1 MKAVAVIA
9 GLMMMIFA
17 AESAEAA
24 KPIIDSECVSQILSN
39 LYVSKRDVSLY
50 KKIFRALAA
59 NDIKEADQLAKDVN
73 NQILMGHVKAE
84 KYLSRGYKA
93 SYDELKRWLEVY
105 YDHPQAPRIYKLA
118 ASRGGKKGLVDPD
131 ENKPA
136 PKRSPYSW
144 YNNDYENLTPA
155 NRGLVRKKVTE
166 FRRYINKGKTKA
178 ARNILENHTFRM
190 AIPNREYDAMSATL
204 ATVYLLD
211 NQDKLALQWVKK
223 ASRRSNDATA
233 QWIGGLAAWRLGDY
247 KTSAAYFANLG
258 SQSDNDEWLVAAGAY
273 WAHRA
278 YHKLNKPKEAGKWLK
293 IASKYKRTF
302 YGMLANYQ
310 LGQPWDF
317 NWDGVSYLNDFNNY
331 DYLNEMMA
339 SASIQRAI
347 ILIWAKNKNLAEKE
361 LRRSYAGMTVK
372 QKETVLYLA
381 KQYNMH
387 SLAIRISNDI
397 KDNEQCRFYDDIAYP
412 VPDWRPKSGWKV
424 NRALVLALVR
434 QESAFTP
441 TARSASG
448 ARGLM
453 QLMPNTAVHVTKDR
467 SLKRDSSPLYDTEY
481 NMEVGQQY
489 VNYLL
494 QKPFVNGNLF
504 FLAAAYN
511 AGPGNLYKWQKSAR
525 YKDDPLLFIEV
536 IPARETRIYIERV
549 MANFWAYNARFNETH
564 KSMDELVSGRWP
576 TL

>member
-1 MKAVAVIA
+1 MRAVAAVA
-9 GLMMMIFA
+9 GLMMLVL
-17 AESAEAA
+17 SAQAVEAA
-24 KPIIDSECVSQILSN
+24 KPIIDSECVNQILSD
-39 LYVSKRDVSLY
+39 LYVSKRDISLY
-50 KKIFRALAA
+50 KKILRAINAE
-59 NDIKEADQLAKDVN
+59 DIKEADKLSKDVN

-84 KYLSRGYKA
+84 KYLSRSYKA
-93 SYDELKRWLEVY
+93 SYAELKKWLEMY
-105 YDHPQAPRIYKLA
+105 YDHPQASRIYKLA
-118 ASRGGKKGLVDPD
+118 ASRGGKEGLVDPN

-144 YNNDYENLTPA
+144 FNNEYNELTPA
-155 NRGLVRKKVTE
+155 NRGLVRRKVTE

-178 ARNILENHTFRM
+178 ARNILENYTFRM
-190 AIPNREYDAMSATL
+190 AVPNREYDAMSATL

-211 NQDKLALQWVKK
+211 NQDKLALQWTKK

-258 SQSDNDEWLVAAGAY
+258 SHSDNDEWLVSAGAY

-278 YHKLNKPKEAGKWLK
+278 YYKLNKPKEANKWLTV
-293 IASKYKRTF
+293 AAKYKRTF
-302 YGMLANYQ
+302 YGMLASYK
-310 LGQPWDF
+310 LGLPADF

-331 DYLNEMMA
+331 DYINEMMA

-347 ILIWAKNKNLAEKE
+347 ILIWAKNKKLAESE
-361 LRRSYAGMTVK
+361 LRNSYQGMTDK

-387 SLAIRISNDI
+387 SLAIKISNDI
-397 KDNEQCRFYDDIAYP
+397 KDNESCQFYDDIAYP
-412 VPDWRPKSGWKV
+412 VPEWQPKSGWKV

-467 SLKRDSSPLYDTEY
+467 SLKQDSTPLYDTEY

-494 QKPFVNGNLF
+494 EKPFINGNLF
-504 FLAAAYN
+504 FLATAYN

-549 MANFWAYNARFNETH
+549 MANFWAYNARFNKTH
-564 KSMDELVSGRWP
+564 GSMDELISGRWP